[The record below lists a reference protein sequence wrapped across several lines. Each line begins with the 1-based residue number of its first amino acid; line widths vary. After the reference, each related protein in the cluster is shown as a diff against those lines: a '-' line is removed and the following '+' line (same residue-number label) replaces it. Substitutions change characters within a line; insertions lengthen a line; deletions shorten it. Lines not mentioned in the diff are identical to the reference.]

1 VYIAVPNADSALKGG
16 MFAQGEL
23 LLDTTQPVLAV
34 AQRAVREEAGASF
47 VYILRDDKIVR
58 TPVTLGPRTKGE
70 AFVEV
75 RSGLSAGDRVIV
87 ADIGND
93 KGGAVA
99 RITHTEVTATATEVA
114 AR

>member
-1 VYIAVPNADSALKGG
+1 

-23 LLDTTQPVLAV
+23 QLDSAQPVLAV
-34 AQRAVREEAGASF
+34 AQRAVREEAGAAY
-47 VYILRDDKIVR
+47 VYTLQADKIVR
-58 TPVTLGPRTKGE
+58 TPVTLGPRNKGE

-75 RSGLSAGDRVIV
+75 RSGLGQGDRVII

-93 KGGAVA
+93 KAGATA
-99 RITHTEVTATATEVA
+99 RISHTEGASAAANEVA